1 MNYRIAFPMA
11 AVLTV
16 LTLIG
21 AALVCAVP
29 STLMWVV
36 ATFVLMVSAQA
47 VLTAAM
53 RDISA

>member
-11 AVLTV
+11 AALTV

-29 STLMWVV
+29 STMVWVC
-36 ATFVLMVSAQA
+36 ATLVLMVSAQA

-53 RDISA
+53 RDIAP